1 MGKLV
6 PHPSRGMIPVACAL
20 ITDELGRYLLA
31 KRPSGKSL
39 AGFWEFPGGKLE
51 DGESA
56 AKALSR
62 ELQEELLIETE
73 VFQTLEPV
81 EHHYENFSI
90 RLIPCRAKILS
101 GIPTPVEH
109 SELGWFRI
117 SEIDIQTLAP
127 ADVPVLAMIAPP

>member
-1 MGKLV
+1 VIL
-6 PHPSRGMIPVACAL
+6 VACA
-20 ITDELGRYLLA
+20 IIQDDTGRFLLA
-31 KRPSGKSL
+31 RRPEEKSL

-51 DGESA
+51 NGESA
-56 AKALSR
+56 IQALCR
-62 ELQEELLIETE
+62 ELKEELLIETE

-90 RLIPCRAKILS
+90 RLIPCRANIMS

-117 SEIDIQTLAP
+117 SDIDIETLAP
-127 ADVPVLAMIAPP
+127 ADVPVLAMIAKS